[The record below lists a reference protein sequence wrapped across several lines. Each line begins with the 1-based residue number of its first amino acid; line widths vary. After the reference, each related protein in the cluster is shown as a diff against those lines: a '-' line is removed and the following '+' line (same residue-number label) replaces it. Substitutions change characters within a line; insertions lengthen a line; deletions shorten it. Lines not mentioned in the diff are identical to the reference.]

1 MAGTEPPSSR
11 ASALAATAPQTQGKV
26 EVVYAVPERQR
37 VVVLDL
43 PEAGLTALEAVERSG
58 LLQEFPE
65 LVARPLAIGIY
76 GTVCEGTR
84 PLRNGDRVELYRP
97 LRHDPRD
104 LRRER
109 AAAAAPRLRRRG

>member
-1 MAGTEPPSSR
+1 MARAEPPPR
-11 ASALAATAPQTQGKV
+11 AAAAAPQKHGKV
-26 EVVYAVPERQR
+26 EVVYALPERQR

-43 PEAGLTALEAVERSG
+43 PDAGLTALEAVERSG

-76 GTVCEGTR
+76 GTLCEGTR
-84 PLRNGDRVELYRP
+84 RLRDGDRVELYRP
-97 LRHDPRD
+97 LRHDPRE

-109 AAAAAPRLRRRG
+109 AAAATPRARRRG